1 MYITAICPTCGNKL
15 TEDELFNA
23 GSLNL
28 HGAAARGIDCTDCTA
43 EIAVKRSAIDAKAAT
58 DLETFKSDLKVSKQV
73 KPTK

>member
-1 MYITAICPTCGNKL
+1 MYITAICPTCGNEL
-15 TEDELFNA
+15 TEDELLNA

-28 HGAAARGIDCTDCTA
+28 HGAAVRSIECTSCA
-43 EIAVKRSAIDAKAAT
+43 GEVQVKKDELDAKAAT